1 MRGWVKVRGRE
12 AESDERNRERER
24 EREKTRIKKLINLL
38 QFMLISF

>member
-24 EREKTRIKKLINLL
+24 ERTRIKKLINLL

>member
-24 EREKTRIKKLINLL
+24 EKTRIKKLINLL

>member
-12 AESDERNRERER
+12 VESDERNRER